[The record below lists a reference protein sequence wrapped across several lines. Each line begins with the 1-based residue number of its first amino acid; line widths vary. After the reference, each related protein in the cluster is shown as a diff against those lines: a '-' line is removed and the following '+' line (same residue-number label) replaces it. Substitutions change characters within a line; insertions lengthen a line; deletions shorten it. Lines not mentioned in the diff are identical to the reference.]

1 MTDEAPSFTD
11 LGWGP
16 ILDRM
21 RSVEPGSRRAELH
34 RNGQALRDLLHRLVR
49 TAAPGEALSELA
61 EGLEA
66 LAAQLRQHPID
77 AEYYGF
83 AEASISGGEFGF
95 FDRGPML
102 GRINALAPPLEM
114 RQDGDRMRGRAWFGP
129 AYEGPPGCVHGGYVA
144 AAFDELLGC
153 TQTMSG
159 APGMTARLAIDYRSP
174 TPLETELT
182 FEGVITRIEGRKI
195 FTAGTLAAGD
205 RLCAEAEGLFITFD
219 ASRFVALKEQRDGQ
233 VARAQELDGAV
244 GDNP

>member
-1 MTDEAPSFTD
+1 MTEPSSPFTD

-16 ILDRM
+16 ILERM

-49 TAAPGEALSELA
+49 TGAPAEVLSDLA
-61 EGLEA
+61 GALEA
-66 LAAQLRQHPID
+66 LAATLREHPLD
-77 AEYYGF
+77 GEYYGF

-114 RQDGDRMRGRAWFGP
+114 RQDDDRMLGRAWFGP
-129 AYEGPPGCVHGGYVA
+129 AYEGPPGCVHGGYIA

-159 APGMTARLAIDYRSP
+159 APGMTANLSIDYRSP
-174 TPLETELT
+174 TPLETELQ
-182 FEGVITRIEGRKI
+182 FEGVITAVEGRKI
-195 FTAGTLAAGD
+195 FTSGTLSAGD
-205 RLCAEAEGLFITFD
+205 RLCAEAQGLFITFD
-219 ASRFVALKEQRDGQ
+219 ASRFVELKEQRSAQ
-233 VARAQELDGAV
+233 VARAELDGS
-244 GDNP
+244 D